1 MLKNIGTFWN
11 LFVFY
16 CPVWVKKGLNRS
28 MQQCIENVHY
38 IWIECKVLQLK
49 NNKNMIWYLEWI
61 MHFVIK
67 SCVEVFQSDLGLS
80 AETRVLNY
88 LAQISP
94 RHQATHL
101 KFGTLVFK
109 FPALW
114 FRLRTELFGIDLVYK
129 NANWMAQKFEH
140 QAEFFHGFLVRT
152 SSNGLKTGPLCPVFV
167 MIFCWSDYSLEHN
180 ELNSTTNTS

>member
-1 MLKNIGTFWN
+1 MQIINHWHYVQCWKILEFFGTF
-11 LFVFY
+11 LFFIAQ
-16 CPVWVKKGLNRS
+16 CGWKRVWIEAGFV
-28 MQQCIENVHY
+28 QQCIENVHY

-88 LAQISP
+88 LAQISS
-94 RHQATHL
+94 RHQAIRL
-101 KFGTLVFK
+101 KIWHSCFM

-114 FRLRTELFGIDLVYK
+114 FRFRT
-129 NANWMAQKFEH
+129 
-140 QAEFFHGFLVRT
+140 
-152 SSNGLKTGPLCPVFV
+152 
-167 MIFCWSDYSLEHN
+167 
-180 ELNSTTNTS
+180 